1 MDWDKIKKGAAAAL
15 RGVVAVAE
23 LLQPRVIVVERR
35 PSVLDWFSPQPIVVV
50 EERPTIVV
58 VRRLG

>member
-1 MDWDKIKKGAAAAL
+1 MDWNSFKKGAAAAL
-15 RGVVAVAE
+15 RGVVAVVE
-23 LLQPRVIVVERR
+23 LLQPRVIVVEQR
-35 PSVLDWFSPQPIVVV
+35 PSVLDWFSPRQVIVV